1 MKIALIPTGVME
13 LVGLARSLQRCFGDE
28 HEFVAIPK
36 VPEAPGVSATPFA
49 GFTSDGV
56 DRDRADDASSAVC
69 ELAQEL
75 VLQVYPR
82 TRRGRGERA
91 ADLAI
96 VLDDLELENIGAE
109 AMVAETFRAAVKRQ
123 IETTKPADRVEL
135 RRCLRNHGSFHIVSA
150 MAESWFFADPN
161 GMRLNHVPVGRPV
174 RMVNGIDPE
183 RFETDDPA
191 YLVDDGSACTGLI
204 AEVLRRK
211 KQAQY
216 KRAPWVTIHDPRH
229 PHRTRARH
237 PKHYLEWLCRDPA
250 DKRCT
255 TWRERSVGGQALAQ
269 LDWAAVLSNDQ
280 HCAFARSFLEDI
292 ATAIGA
298 PTPGLPDGRH
308 EALTRWRAPHLPG
321 VLRNL

>member
-13 LVGLARSLQRCFGDE
+13 LVGLARSLQRCFGDA

-36 VPEAPGVSATPFA
+36 VPEAPGVPETPFA

-56 DRDRADDASSAVC
+56 VRDRADDASSAVRQ
-69 ELAQEL
+69 LAQEL

-109 AMVAETFRAAVKRQ
+109 TMVAETFRTAVERQ
-123 IETTKPADRVEL
+123 IEATDPADQAEL
-135 RRCLRNHGSFHIVSA
+135 RRCLRNHGSFHIVSV

-161 GMRLNHVPVGRPV
+161 GMRLNLVPQERPA
-174 RMVNGIDPE
+174 RMVTGIDPE
-183 RFETDDPA
+183 RFETDERE
-191 YLVDDGSACTGLI
+191 YLVDDGSACAGLN

-216 KRAPWVTIHDPRH
+216 KRAPWVTVDDPRH
-229 PHRTRARH
+229 PHRTRAKH
-237 PKHYLEWLCRDPA
+237 PKHYLEWLCRDEA

-255 TWRERSVGGQALAQ
+255 AWRERSVGGEALAQ
-269 LDWAAVLSNDQ
+269 LDWDAVLSNAQ
-280 HCAFARSFLEDI
+280 HCGFARSFLEDI
-292 ATAIGA
+292 ATAIGMA
-298 PTPGLPDGRH
+298 TPGLPGGRH
-308 EALTRWRAPHLPG
+308 EALTRWRDPHLPG